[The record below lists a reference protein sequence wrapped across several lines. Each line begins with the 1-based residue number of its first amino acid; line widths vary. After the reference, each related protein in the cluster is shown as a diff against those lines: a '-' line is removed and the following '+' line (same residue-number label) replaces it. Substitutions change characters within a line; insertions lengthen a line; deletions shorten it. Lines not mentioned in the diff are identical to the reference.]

1 MASRSTFPFA
11 WVFALTLVQTSIALS
26 PATAQLA
33 GASRTQPPVAISR
46 SEAIRL
52 AVEHSPRSILFRADS
67 SAAAAQLALAKQ
79 FENPSLSASYS
90 KSEPQAHFALDIPID
105 WPRARQP
112 RINAAR
118 NSATVASLRNVYGR
132 RALELDVDT
141 AYTRAQSQ
149 LARATLSRRTAHDA
163 DSLLTIAK
171 VRRDAGDASEL
182 DVELATV
189 FAGQLLNTALAD
201 SLSEVAARVTL
212 QTLMG
217 LSPDSV
223 QISLSE
229 SIPLGES
236 AMIEGNLIVP
246 ARSGASSNAALLPV
260 AVAQGDVET
269 ANLRVLAEQR
279 RQLAAPSLS
288 LGFETVQSG
297 TSGPLP
303 TVGLAMPLPL
313 FNRNNA
319 SVQVSQAELARAKA
333 ELALAKLQQA
343 ALVANAERDASAAR
357 TRLARSGQLVAS
369 ANRIATMSITAY
381 REGASPIGTVL
392 DAQRSAREALS
403 QYAEDVA
410 AVRIADSVLRF
421 VTLSTDQIRP

>member
-1 MASRSTFPFA
+1 M
-11 WVFALTLVQTSIALS
+11 FALTLVQSFAALS
-26 PATAQLA
+26 PATAQLS
-33 GASRTQPPVAISR
+33 GASRAPAATISR

-52 AVEHSPRSILFRADS
+52 AVEHSPRTILFRADS
-67 SAAAAQLALAKQ
+67 TAAAAELALARQ
-79 FENPSLSASYS
+79 YENPSVSAAYS
-90 KSEPQAHFALDIPID
+90 KSEPQAHFTLDIPFD

-112 RINAAR
+112 RIGAAR
-118 NSATVASLRNVYGR
+118 NSATVTALRNAFGR

-141 AYTRAQSQ
+141 AYTRAQV
-149 LARATLSRRTAHDA
+149 LAARATLSFHTARDA

-171 VRRDAGDASEL
+171 VRRDAGDASDL

-189 FAGQLLNTALAD
+189 FAGQLLNAALAD
-201 SLSEVAARVTL
+201 SLSEVAARVSL

-223 QISLSE
+223 QLTLSE
-229 SIPLGES
+229 TIPLTDS
-236 AMIEGNLIVP
+236 AIIEANVVVP
-246 ARSGASSNAALLPV
+246 AKSGAAMNAALLPV

-279 RQLAAPSLS
+279 RRIAAPSLS
-288 LGFETVQSG
+288 IGFETVNTG

-313 FNRNNA
+313 FNRNAA
-319 SVQVSQAELARAKA
+319 SIQVTQAELARAKA
-333 ELALAKLQQA
+333 TLTLVQLQQA
-343 ALVANAERDASAAR
+343 AMVANAEREASAAR
-357 TRLARSGQLVAS
+357 TRLARSGRLVAS